1 MSSSTCIR
9 PPLVLCRQLRKGGEP
24 ATSSQLGNPA
34 VPAGQL
40 GRRRRSGQA
49 ERLQGTPR
57 TGGDLKVELDF
68 GETEVMPGHLA
79 DALEAVLEGGAV
91 DRQGPGGGVVVPGEV
106 EVLAQWRSQQRSV
119 LGIVA
124 D

>member
-1 MSSSTCIR
+1 MSTSTCIR
-9 PPLVLCRQLRKGGEP
+9 PPLVFCRQLRKGGEP
-24 ATSSQLGNPA
+24 AASSQLGNPA
-34 VPAGQL
+34 APAGQS

-79 DALEAVLEGGAV
+79 DAPEAVLGGGAV
-91 DRQGPGGGVVVPGEV
+91 DGQGPGGGVVVPAEV
-106 EVLAQWRSQQRSV
+106 EVLAQRQHPRRAV
-119 LGIVA
+119 
-124 D
+124 